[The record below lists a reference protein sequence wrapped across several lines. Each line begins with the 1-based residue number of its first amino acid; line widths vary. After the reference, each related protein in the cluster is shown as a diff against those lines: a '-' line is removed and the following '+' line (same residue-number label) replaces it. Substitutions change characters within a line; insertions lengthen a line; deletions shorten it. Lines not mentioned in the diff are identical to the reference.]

1 MITIRFFNTVVTISS
16 TNEEK
21 AKKIVYDSNSD
32 WVAKAR
38 KKVVAMSDDERK
50 SKKHPLGIDYDLLNT
65 ASTLCVVDEDI
76 CRKKDWYTNDT
87 KKMKLIDVIKR
98 EIYI

>member
-21 AKKIVYDSNSD
+21 AKKIAYDSNSD

-38 KKVVAMSDDERK
+38 KKVVAMSDDERN

-65 ASTLCVVDEDI
+65 ASMLCVVDEDI
-76 CRKKDWYTNDT
+76 RRKKDWYTNDT

-98 EIYI
+98 KIYI